1 MIIFPACDL
10 FLGKCVRLYKGD
22 YNEMT
27 VYSDDPPKQA
37 SLFASLGATHL
48 HIVDLE
54 GAKDGAPANF
64 ETIANMKKASGLF
77 CEVGGGIRTV
87 ETIRRYISCG
97 IDRVILGTAAVSG
110 GLLEEAVNEFGDK
123 VAASCDIKD
132 GFVSVKGWTESS
144 GLTVDAF
151 LERISGLGVRTVIV
165 TDVSKDGTLKGP
177 NFELYSRLS
186 KNYGLDLIAS
196 GGVSSAED
204 IVRLKNAGI
213 YGAIIG
219 KAYYEGKVNL
229 KDCLEKAK

>member
-1 MIIFPACDL
+1 
-10 FLGKCVRLYKGD
+10 
-22 YNEMT
+22 
-27 VYSDDPPKQA
+27 
-37 SLFASLGATHL
+37 
-48 HIVDLE
+48 
-54 GAKDGAPANF
+54 
-64 ETIANMKKASGLF
+64 
-77 CEVGGGIRTV
+77 
-87 ETIRRYISCG
+87 
-97 IDRVILGTAAVSG
+97 
-110 GLLEEAVNEFGDK
+110 
-123 VAASCDIKD
+123 CDIKD

-219 KAYYEGKVNL
+219 KAYYEGKVDL